1 MVTWI
6 WILGAIYLGTL
17 AVVAYTSW
25 RATDTAEE
33 YILAGSNVGAWLGLL
48 TYAATLFSTFTL
60 MGMPDFFRNHGIGAW
75 IFLAVSD
82 GAQVFFIVWFGYH
95 LRKKARARGFRG
107 TAGLI
112 SSLYRTSWA
121 GYLYFTGVFLFLIPY
136 AAIQVRG
143 LAVFLEAVFPGA
155 LPAWVWSGGIVAIM
169 LIYSE
174 VGGFRAIMY
183 SDALQGLT
191 LLAVVW
197 IIAVGCVKAFGGIGP
212 MFETVRQTDPELLSI
227 PGPEGLFSRQFLI
240 ASFFAILLLPATQP
254 HLTTRLMAIRDRTTM
269 NRMAVSIG
277 CFAIVIILPVIA
289 IGLYGSVHYPEVTA
303 RQFWAQVLLFE
314 PADFVG
320 AAAVIGLLT
329 AAMSTADAQIFALG
343 TELRSLIDEDRRH
356 IMRWTR
362 LAIGFFGLAVLIFS
376 IVSSDQLALLAQ
388 VSFAG
393 TALLAPMILAGV
405 LGGYVPG
412 REVVAFTAVGL
423 GLFVLSLT
431 GVLPD
436 MIAGVRMDLGL
447 LVLLGILTGASYLLR
462 GRETS
467 SP

>member
-1 MVTWI
+1 MITWI

-17 AVVAYTSW
+17 GIIAYTSW
-25 RATDTAEE
+25 RDTDSAEE

-95 LRKKARARGFRG
+95 LRKKAQARGFRG

-112 SSLYRTSWA
+112 SSLYETAWA
-121 GYLYFTGVFLFLIPY
+121 GYLYFAGVFLFLIPY

-155 LPAWVWSGGIVAIM
+155 LPAWVWSAGIVAIM

-191 LLAVVW
+191 LLIVTWV
-197 IIAVGCVKAFGGIGP
+197 IAVGCIKSFGGVGA
-212 MFETVRQTDPELLSI
+212 MFDTVQNTNSDLLSI
-227 PGPEGLFSRQFLI
+227 PGPQGLFSRQFLI
-240 ASFFAILLLPATQP
+240 ASFFAVLLLPATQP
-254 HLTTRLMAIRDRTTM
+254 HLTTRLMAIRDRGTM

-277 CFAIVIILPVIA
+277 CFAILIILPVIA
-289 IGLYGSVHYPEVTA
+289 IGMFGSVHLADATA
-303 RQFWAQVLLFE
+303 REFWAEVLLFG
-314 PADFVG
+314 PSDFIG

-343 TELRSLIDEDRRH
+343 TELRSLMDEGRRH

-362 LAIGFFGLAVLIFS
+362 IAIGFFGVAVLIFS
-376 IVSSDQLALLAQ
+376 IVSSDQLALLAR

-405 LGGYVPG
+405 LGEDVPG
-412 REVVAFTAVGL
+412 PEVPVATGFGL
-423 GLFVLSLT
+423 AIFLLSLL
-431 GVLPD
+431 GAVPE
-436 MIAGVRMDLGL
+436 MVAGVRMDLGL
-447 LVLLGILTGASYLLR
+447 LVLLAVWTGGSYLLR
-462 GRETS
+462 RSE
-467 SP
+467 